1 MDNRTTQELEMLI
14 TVSQNKKVPTT
25 DFHHLL
31 EHKWKSYNIQFNDL
45 ESEGLFK
52 ISKPI
57 PGTDISIYE
66 LTPKG
71 KMRIT
76 ELLEKREREIDL
88 RLIQLKQ
95 RAPQSFNGW
104 KSIFAQI
111 NAHFHPPAHELKIS
125 NTALKS
131 DFGRIKSWL
140 HARFHKQAV
149 RG

>member
-14 TVSQNKKVPTT
+14 TVSQNKKVPAT
-25 DFHHLL
+25 DFRYLL
-31 EHKWKSYNIQFNDL
+31 EHKWKSYSVQFNDL

-52 ISKPI
+52 ISTPL
-57 PGTDISIYE
+57 PGTEISIYV
-66 LTPKG
+66 LTAKG

-76 ELLEKREREIDL
+76 ELLEKREQEIDL

-95 RAPQSFNGW
+95 GKPQTFHGW
-104 KSIFAQI
+104 KSIFAQT
-111 NAHFHPPAHELKIS
+111 NAHIHRPSHKFKIP

-131 DFGRIKSWL
+131 DFNRIKSWF
-140 HARFHKQAV
+140 HARFHKVPA